1 MAAFKVKLVIDRGAT
16 FRHHFTWMQ
25 KVNTVVTPI
34 DLTGYKARMQIR
46 SEYESPV
53 VLASL
58 TTENGG
64 ITLGGTTGT
73 IDLFISNADT
83 TTFAW
88 DSGVYDIEF
97 VAPSTDVIRK
107 IYGTVFVTP
116 EVTRG

>member
-16 FRHHFTWMQ
+16 FRQHFTWKQ
-25 KVNTVVTPI
+25 KVGATVAPI
-34 DLTGYKARMQIR
+34 DLTGYRARMQIR
-46 SEYESPV
+46 SEYESPI

-64 ITLGGTTGT
+64 ITLGGIAGT

-97 VAPSTDVIRK
+97 LAPNTDVIRQ
-107 IYGTVFVTP
+107 IYGAVVVTP
-116 EVTRG
+116 EVTRD